1 MQNMRSYHGKG
12 NRAVAVSEDGGVS
25 LTPVYLDDGLQSPV
39 CQANILRYSWPE
51 ENQSRIL
58 FSSPTGEKRA
68 SITVRLSYD
77 EGKTWPVS
85 KMIHEGPGAY
95 SNMARLPNGD
105 VGLLVEIGESSLY
118 ETISFITFDINWL
131 ED

>member
-1 MQNMRSYHGKG
+1 MQNMCSYHGKG

-25 LTPVYLDDGLQSPV
+25 FAPVYLDDGLQSPV

-68 SITVRLSYD
+68 GITVRLSYD

-85 KMIHEGPGAY
+85 KIIHEGPGAY
-95 SNMARLPNGD
+95 SNMVRLPGGNI
-105 VGLLVEIGESSLY
+105 GLLVEIGESSPY

-131 ED
+131 EH

>member
-12 NRAVAVSEDGGVS
+12 NRAVAVSKDGGLS
-25 LTPVYLDDGLQSPV
+25 FAPLYLDDGLQSPV

-68 SITVRLSYD
+68 GITVRLSYD

-85 KMIHEGPGAY
+85 KMIDQAPGAY
-95 SNMARLPNGD
+95 SNMVRLPNGD
-105 VGLLVEIGESSLY
+105 IGLLVEKGKSSAY
-118 ETISFITFDINWL
+118 ETISFITFDLSWL
-131 ED
+131 EG